1 MTQDTSKFY
10 EEELFAYRNLSLDID
25 FFEKVLKKYY
35 ALSSEN
41 RQLERNNISK
51 ILFLILQKIDKSPI
65 EGNQSFIAKLL
76 SFVEALAVTQSSVE
90 AEEEVKNRGE
100 YIFIR
105 FLHSI
110 QKGVNCS
117 EDVEKIY
124 SELSSEI
131 EKVDW
136 IFSLKDDNNQ
146 YVFPLTQLMNTIVDN
161 FSFDNSNLYNLSLLL
176 RIYIKNDL
184 EAGRIEYKI
193 TKLVE
198 THNLK
203 CINYLMNGGRQILDS
218 KSIKE
223 NQTMIFEQK
232 KKFLIR
238 NPNRE
243 YFDVEGSKL
252 EEEKDS
258 KGNVIAYFHEYEVT
272 RFEKMSIQ
280 GFLNRENPKYSK
292 KFKFFID
299 IVKNESFN
307 LFYED
312 AIYTDDKGDYRI
324 LNPFGK
330 NDKKIIFKDLNTEN
344 SFSGFFSLIGK
355 EKTSLRQAFLYR
367 RKSFDIL
374 TLDFFCSFFDSVVE
388 QSRNTFLEQL
398 AQEDFQD
405 EDFIQNIIIKR
416 YFGLKLVNVNE
427 KINRLKSY
435 VTFLE
440 ENLLKY
446 NLDSKMDKEMKLFMP
461 YKIFWPEEVEKHYCY
476 TLVIDNSKSGIF
488 EKFQIVSEV
497 LSRKVK
503 VKGNFVSKVKSL
515 EEDDISIEDLN
526 REHFKYGYYIPSENI
541 LYFNEDNSKLG
552 VKINEIK
559 EKYDAMKLEYGVFD
573 ELKLEDLENTIKIIQ
588 AVKLH
593 NINYEVFSA
602 CPTLPNE
609 EKESVAWYKL
619 FWHFYLLK
627 WDVDQIKQFI
637 NLVTKRHFTQPAI
650 DYSDKVS
657 LWCEKITELKKET
670 GNLVFQKEKT
680 VGTTLGKY
688 ISEYSS
694 RLGGKQPIDNTQLDY
709 RTLSVRDNKLYESAT
724 EVKRI
729 ILLVDNIMGGT
740 SLTKALNYYFG
751 FTEGIDSNYQYY
763 PGGPEI
769 RGKNFIKLDIPIEV
783 QAIWCSHRWK
793 DGKLE
798 FTFDLSDEKMDIS
811 INYVELIPEEFCW
824 NDDLKEILTTLY
836 GEYRRADY
844 LIFRYNNMPYKSV
857 FPKLVTDTSN
867 LIGLFNRA
875 EEYKH

>member
-1 MTQDTSKFY
+1 MTQDTGKFY
-10 EEELFAYRNLSLDID
+10 EEELFAYRNLSLDIE

-65 EGNQSFIAKLL
+65 EGNQSFIAELL
-76 SFVEALAVTQSSVE
+76 SFVEALAVTQSSVK
-90 AEEEVKNRGE
+90 AEEEVRDRGE

-110 QKGVNCS
+110 QKGVDCS

-184 EAGRIEYKI
+184 EEGRIESKI

-223 NQTMIFEQK
+223 NQTMIFEQGK
-232 KKFLIR
+232 NILIR
-238 NPNRE
+238 HPNRE
-243 YFDVEGSKL
+243 YFGDRETKL
-252 EEEKDS
+252 KEENDS
-258 KGNVIAYFHEYEVT
+258 KGNVIAYFYEYEVL

-280 GFLNRENPKYSK
+280 EFLTKENPCYPR

-299 IVKNESFN
+299 IMKNECFN
-307 LFYED
+307 LFYKD
-312 AIYTDDKGDYRI
+312 AIYTDNNGDYGI

-330 NDKKIIFKDLNTEN
+330 NDKKIIYKDSKPEN
-344 SFSGFFSLIGK
+344 SFSGFFNLIGQVRI
-355 EKTSLRQAFLYR
+355 SLRQTILYR
-367 RKSFDIL
+367 QKSFDL
-374 TLDFFCSFFDSVVE
+374 VTLDFFCSFFNSVVKQE
-388 QSRNTFLEQL
+388 HKKFLEQL
-398 AQEDFQD
+398 EKEDFQK
-405 EDFIQNIIIKR
+405 EDFVQNIIIKT
-416 YFGLKLVNVNE
+416 YFKLDLEKVEAKLK
-427 KINRLKSY
+427 RLDNY
-435 VTFLE
+435 VTFLD
-440 ENLLKY
+440 ENFLKF
-446 NLDSKMDKEMKLFMP
+446 NVNSKMDKDMHLFMP
-461 YKIFWPEEVEKHYCY
+461 YRIFWPEEVEKQYCY

-488 EKFQIVSEV
+488 EKFQIVSEG

-526 REHFKYGYYIPSENI
+526 RERFKYGYYIPSENI
-541 LYFNEDNSKLG
+541 LYFNGDNSKLG

-593 NINYEVFSA
+593 NINYEVFSV

-680 VGTTLGKY
+680 EGTTLDKY

-709 RTLSVRDNKLYESAT
+709 RTLSVRDNKLSESGR
-724 EVKRI
+724 EVKKI
-729 ILLVDNIMGGT
+729 ILIVDNIMGGS
-740 SLTKALNYYFG
+740 SLKNALNHYFG
-751 FTEGIDSNYQYY
+751 FKEDTDKNYQYY
-763 PGGPEI
+763 PVSPEI
-769 RGKNFIKLDIPIEV
+769 RGENFIQLNIPIEV
-783 QAIWCSHRWK
+783 HAIWCSSRLK
-793 DGKLE
+793 DGILDFK
-798 FTFDLSDEKMDIS
+798 FDSSDEKINIS
-811 INYVELIPEEFCW
+811 IKYVELIPEEFCW

>member
-10 EEELFAYRNLSLDID
+10 EEELFAYRNLSLDIE

-65 EGNQSFIAKLL
+65 EGNQSFIAELL

-110 QKGVNCS
+110 QKRVDCS
-117 EDVEKIY
+117 EDVEEIY

-184 EAGRIEYKI
+184 EEGGIESKI
-193 TKLVE
+193 KKLVE

-223 NQTMIFEQK
+223 NQTMIFEQGK
-232 KKFLIR
+232 NILIR
-238 NPNRE
+238 HPNRE
-243 YFDVEGSKL
+243 YFGNRETELK
-252 EEEKDS
+252 EEKDS
-258 KGNVIAYFHEYEVT
+258 KGNVIAYFYEYEVI
-272 RFEKMSIQ
+272 RVEKMSIQ
-280 GFLNRENPKYSK
+280 EFLNREKPSYSK

-307 LFYED
+307 LFYKD
-312 AIYTDDKGDYRI
+312 AIYTDVKGDYRI

-355 EKTSLRQAFLYR
+355 GKTSLRQAFLYR

-398 AQEDFQD
+398 DQEDFQE

-416 YFGLKLVNVNE
+416 YFGVKLVSVNE

-435 VTFLE
+435 VVFLE

-446 NLDSKMDKEMKLFMP
+446 NVNSKMDKEMKLFMP

-476 TLVIDNSKSGIF
+476 TLVVDNSSGIF
-488 EKFQIVSEV
+488 EQFKIVPEG

-503 VKGNFVSKVKSL
+503 VKGNLVSKVKSL
-515 EEDDISIEDLN
+515 EEDDISIEDLT
-526 REHFKYGYYIPSENI
+526 RERFKYGYYLPSENI

-593 NINYEVFSA
+593 NINYEVFSV

-680 VGTTLGKY
+680 EGTTLDKY

-709 RTLSVRDNKLYESAT
+709 RTLSVKGDKLYESET
-724 EVKRI
+724 EVKKI
-729 ILLVDNIMGGT
+729 ILIVDNIMGGS
-740 SLTKALNYYFG
+740 SLKNALNHYFG
-751 FTEGIDSNYQYY
+751 FKEDTDKNYQYY
-763 PGGPEI
+763 PVSPEI
-769 RGKNFIKLDIPIEV
+769 RGENFIQLNIPIEV
-783 QAIWCSHRWK
+783 HAIWCSSRLK
-793 DGKLE
+793 DGILDFK
-798 FTFDLSDEKMDIS
+798 FDSSDEKINIS
-811 INYVELIPEEFCW
+811 IKYVELIPEEFCW

>member
-65 EGNQSFIAKLL
+65 EGNQSFIAELL

-184 EAGRIEYKI
+184 EEGRIEYKI

-232 KKFLIR
+232 KKLLIR

-446 NLDSKMDKEMKLFMP
+446 NVDSKMDKEMKLFMP

-488 EKFQIVSEV
+488 EKFQIVSEG

-526 REHFKYGYYIPSENI
+526 RERFKYGYYIPSENI

-593 NINYEVFSA
+593 NINYEVFSV

-627 WDVDQIKQFI
+627 WDVDQFKQFI

-724 EVKRI
+724 EVKKI
-729 ILLVDNIMGGT
+729 ILLVDNIMGGI

-763 PGGPEI
+763 PVSPEI

-798 FTFDLSDEKMDIS
+798 FKFDLSDEKMDIS

-824 NDDLKEILTTLY
+824 NDDLKEILTMLY